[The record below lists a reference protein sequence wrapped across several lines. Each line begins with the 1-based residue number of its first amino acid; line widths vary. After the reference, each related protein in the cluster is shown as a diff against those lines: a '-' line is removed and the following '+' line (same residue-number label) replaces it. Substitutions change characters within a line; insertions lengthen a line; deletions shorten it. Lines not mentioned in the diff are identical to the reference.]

1 MRSWE
6 GKKEGMRSLIIISA
20 AKRRQRR
27 LRRRMGKKE
36 TIKRRWQS
44 ETRFSWND
52 FFGTISYFLRKSWV
66 EDLFLCRRQKRAVV
80 VVCTKWRCI
89 VFRHLV
95 FLLMAY
101 SFVPICPTDILSY
114 PYFFRLGT
122 LIPPNGR
129 ECGSAP
135 QLGQAWLSL
144 GPYVLTPV
152 VRYRI
157 PTWIFVVTGVR
168 SAWARTNRV
177 NIAGS
182 SSNVFSNAVDF
193 T

>member
-1 MRSWE
+1 M
-6 GKKEGMRSLIIISA
+6 
-20 AKRRQRR
+20 
-27 LRRRMGKKE
+27 
-36 TIKRRWQS
+36 
-44 ETRFSWND
+44 
-52 FFGTISYFLRKSWV
+52 
-66 EDLFLCRRQKRAVV
+66 
-80 VVCTKWRCI
+80 
-89 VFRHLV
+89 
-95 FLLMAY
+95 
-101 SFVPICPTDILSY
+101 SY